1 MRSTLLALA
10 LVFSCQS
17 LAGFIQFNDTI
28 NKTYG
33 FIDDST
39 GLEWLSLELTVGMS
53 VEEALETYLDYGLAT
68 SVQFDQLY
76 NTVFAGI
83 DLLAIDYRDTFGRD
97 IIINPDSINDSGDE
111 RVVRRTCEASESC
124 FPQATLWHSLF
135 LENSPEGAGHV
146 KYAWGAAF
154 NASGHIRTRG
164 VYLQNSDSTD
174 PKNYAY
180 VYTENF
186 RSSSLVNTTTP
197 IAGVGTYL
205 VKLDQP
211 RVSALSVQNVSEPT
225 SLISIMLGLTILL
238 VRRVL
243 S

>member
-1 MRSTLLALA
+1 MRSMLFVLA

-17 LAGFIQFNDTI
+17 FAGFIQFNDTI
-28 NKTYG
+28 NKIYG

-39 GLEWLSLELTVGMS
+39 GVEWLSLELTVGMS
-53 VEEALETYLDYGLAT
+53 VKEALDLYLDYGLAT

-76 NTVFAGI
+76 NSVFAGI

-97 IIINPDSINDSGDE
+97 IIINPDNINDSGDE

-135 LENSPEGAGHV
+135 LQNSPEGVGHV
-146 KYAWGAAF
+146 KYAWGSAF

-164 VYLQNSDSTD
+164 AYLQNSNPTD

-186 RSSSLVNTTTP
+186 RSSSLINTTSP
-197 IAGVGTYL
+197 VAGVGTYL

-211 RVSALSVQNVSEPT
+211 RVLPLSVQNVSEPA
-225 SLISIMLGLTILL
+225 SLISIMLGLSMLL